1 MKEAENGV
9 SRQSFRKPGASSAP
23 DFFRAPHSPVYGG
36 TVLLHYTEQAR
47 RAGSMSDSIIQE
59 QVAYEGARMQ
69 LLEDA
74 DAEQR
79 FP

>member
-1 MKEAENGV
+1 
-9 SRQSFRKPGASSAP
+9 
-23 DFFRAPHSPVYGG
+23 
-36 TVLLHYTEQAR
+36 
-47 RAGSMSDSIIQE
+47 MSDSIIQE